1 MHSASA
7 AAAATEESNLC
18 PNFGMFVFVQTLYL
32 KVNTFSWSPDA
43 VVSSKVL
50 SVSASVNTRDVSGSV
65 AVETWRSDGKQMFR
79 SINFTDSLPPLLSKL
94 KPAGLLV
101 ALQIPLDNMLVAL
114 LLVNLDNLKHP

>member
-1 MHSASA
+1 
-7 AAAATEESNLC
+7 
-18 PNFGMFVFVQTLYL
+18 
-32 KVNTFSWSPDA
+32 
-43 VVSSKVL
+43 
-50 SVSASVNTRDVSGSV
+50 
-65 AVETWRSDGKQMFR
+65 MFR